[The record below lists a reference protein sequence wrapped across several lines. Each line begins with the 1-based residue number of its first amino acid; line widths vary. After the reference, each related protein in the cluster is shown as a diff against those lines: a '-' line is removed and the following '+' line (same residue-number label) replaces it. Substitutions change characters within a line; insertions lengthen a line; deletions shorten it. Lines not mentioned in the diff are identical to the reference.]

1 MPFVD
6 AKCPGCSSVLPVD
19 NTRDVWICS
28 YCGKSFI
35 VAKAIAEYKKNI
47 SGKHIAVPD
56 TVKSIEYL
64 DFSGCDNIHSITINV
79 QNIGSFDF
87 SDCKSLESI
96 NINAE
101 NIESLEV
108 SGCQA
113 LQIINFP
120 KTVKVESIEISDCKN
135 LNKITKK

>member
-6 AKCPGCSSVLPVD
+6 AKCPDCSAVLPVD

-79 QNIGSFDF
+79 ESIGSFDF
-87 SDCKSLESI
+87 SECKNLESI

-101 NIESLEV
+101 RIENLDV
-108 SGCQA
+108 SNCPA

-120 KTVKVESIEISDCKN
+120 KTVQVDSLEIENCKS
-135 LNKITKK
+135 LQAVNKK